1 MVYYVDKIQDLETEI
16 ARLRSLRSSDKLKNV
31 KELADNEAGD
41 EESEATEVSADD
53 SSSEALAVK
62 GKKMGE
68 RVYAAVCNEKEDLD
82 EIILTRTKLDKGIQV
97 VMDEKPEP
105 LPKPKTVSKGIQ
117 VSDSTAIDNEDN
129 NQEQQSTIPSPPPPP
144 PTASA
149 PPSALSN
156 AFTMVDQKWSWDSMR
171 NVRTGPGG
179 RLNDTTWPLH
189 SGTWLCTR

>member
-105 LPKPKTVSKGIQ
+105 APRPKTVSKGIQ
-117 VSDSTAIDNEDN
+117 VCDLTSSTAPE
-129 NQEQQSTIPSPPPPP
+129 TTWSPPGPVVSTSPRC
-144 PTASA
+144 PTDL
-149 PPSALSN
+149 PLSSL
-156 AFTMVDQKWSWDSMR
+156 A
-171 NVRTGPGG
+171 
-179 RLNDTTWPLH
+179 
-189 SGTWLCTR
+189 